1 MATASSLP
9 VDSLVVLLV
18 DSHEDDRDMY
28 AEYLR
33 TRGSTVLTADT
44 TDEGWRSAADADVIV
59 TESRV
64 SGSQRAH
71 AAGCNVFQAKPCPPE
86 QLVSVISE
94 VVK

>member
-9 VDSLVVLLV
+9 VDSVVVLLV
-18 DSHEDDRDMY
+18 DSHEDDRDRY
-28 AEYLR
+28 AEFLR

-59 TESRV
+59 TESRL
-64 SGSQRAH
+64 SQRAP
-71 AAGCNVFQAKPCPPE
+71 AAGCNVFLAKPCLPE